1 VLAPAEGAAK
11 RHAQVFRLD
20 DDADAAGRQ
29 VLLQPAGLEPA
40 DDRCCVVLD
49 VGRPGA
55 RSD

>member
-1 VLAPAEGAAK
+1 
-11 RHAQVFRLD
+11 VFRLD

-29 VLLQPAGLEPA
+29 VLLQPAGLEPV

-49 VGRPGA
+49 VGRSGA